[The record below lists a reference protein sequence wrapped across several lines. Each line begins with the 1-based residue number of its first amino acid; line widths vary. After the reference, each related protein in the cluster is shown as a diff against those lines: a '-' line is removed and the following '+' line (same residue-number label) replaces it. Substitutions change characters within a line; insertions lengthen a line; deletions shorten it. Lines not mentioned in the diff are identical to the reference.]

1 MRLAILLALS
11 TFLSSIAY
19 AEDGGTF
26 TFLGHKQCAPFEG
39 GLFDPT
45 AMARMVITVEDLQT
59 DCDLN
64 LEYEMDKLTSEHRL
78 EIDNLKIEYDTLSE
92 KYKVLKASTDVQ
104 ITTLQDT
111 LRRIS
116 SDNKWWWFTG
126 GVVAGMAAT
135 YGAHRAFNER

>member
-1 MRLAILLALS
+1 
-11 TFLSSIAY
+11 
-19 AEDGGTF
+19 
-26 TFLGHKQCAPFEG
+26 
-39 GLFDPT
+39 
-45 AMARMVITVEDLQT
+45 MARMVITVEDLQT